1 MAASWPHELT
11 LTLPEP
17 LAMMFF
23 LFFSL
28 IFYSVVVVLWWIK
41 KKYII
46 FINRVVTLYQS
57 TQRKRNCLETIVA
70 LEGNKLCIDI
80 FSFLI
85 VWYLKH

>member
-1 MAASWPHELT
+1 M
-11 LTLPEP
+11 
-17 LAMMFF
+17 
-23 LFFSL
+23 
-28 IFYSVVVVLWWIK
+28 VLWWIR

-46 FINRVVTLYQS
+46 FINIVVTLYQS

>member
-1 MAASWPHELT
+1 M
-11 LTLPEP
+11 
-17 LAMMFF
+17 
-23 LFFSL
+23 
-28 IFYSVVVVLWWIK
+28 LWWIK